1 MKINIKQKTQKFFE
15 VGQGEVFMIGG
26 TAYMRTTDKED
37 AYFNA
42 WSFNLDDI
50 AHIELNENVI
60 IPQKVTLEVIL

>member
-1 MKINIKQKTQKFFE
+1 
-15 VGQGEVFMIGG
+15 MIGG
-26 TAYMRTTDKED
+26 AAYMRTTDKED